1 MFKKIDDLE
10 VFEHNGQTLVRS
22 KEGVWVYVTYYVDKG
37 RTKANIDTVLELRE
51 FYEDWYQD
59 KRKKKELWKY
69 W

>member
-59 KRKKKELWKY
+59 KRKKKEL
-69 W
+69 